1 MEAMGRIGPLMEAML
16 DAATLRQRVVAENI
30 ANVETPGFRARKV
43 SFDAAL
49 EKAVADGDLDRMRGA
64 KADVDFRNGR
74 VKSDGNDVNPDQ
86 EIGEMNRNALAYRTL
101 LTVVAAKNRMMISA
115 VSGRGG

>member
-1 MEAMGRIGPLMEAML
+1 MDAMGRIGPLMHAML

-30 ANVETPGFRARKV
+30 ANVETPGYRARKV
-43 SFDAAL
+43 TFDSAL
-49 EKAVADGDLDRMRGA
+49 EQAVSEGRLESMDGA
-64 KADVDFRNGR
+64 KAEIDYRDGR

-101 LTVVAAKNRMMISA
+101 LTVVAAKNRMMQAA